1 MSGLFIGMLKI
12 INLHFPKEKTPVKL
26 LNSDRIKYK
35 TKSEQS
41 QKLKIKIR
49 KW

>member
-1 MSGLFIGMLKI
+1 MSGLFIGMQKV
-12 INLHFPKEKTPVKL
+12 INFHCPKEKTPVKL

-41 QKLKIKIR
+41 QKLKIKIQE
-49 KW
+49 W